1 MQVYT
6 TPMPKNKYRAQ
17 ILLEPE
23 QHQALADLAAERRE
37 SISHVVREIVEAY
50 LVQHDREAKSRRF
63 IEALEALRE
72 IREENLAKFGMIDP
86 NFLEEMREERAREL
100 GV

>member
-1 MQVYT
+1 
-6 TPMPKNKYRAQ
+6 MPKNKYRAQ

-23 QHQALADLAAERRE
+23 QHQALADLAAERQE

-50 LVQHDREAKSRRF
+50 LVDHDRQAKSRRF
-63 IEALEALRE
+63 NEALEVLRE
-72 IREENLAKFGMIDP
+72 IREENLARFGMIDP
-86 NFLEEMREERAREL
+86 NFLEEMREERMREL